1 MAGWVVVTKTLYR
14 RRCSKLGER
23 EQTVEEKEGHAPG
36 PQKSSWFPHID
47 SYHHRRSHNI
57 PQIIWATLATTP
69 PTMASRST
77 QRDAADEPSSRPH
90 RPRPPSRTPSF
101 LAGFALTPLSSF
113 SQTSQA
119 FPKLKQSYENLV
131 ALANARE
138 ALLQTRR
145 EAIKHG
151 KQVRKMVWRDKGEP
165 PVELRSF
172 EDCIEHAVRGG
183 SRKYP
188 LYGI

>member
-1 MAGWVVVTKTLYR
+1 M
-14 RRCSKLGER
+14 
-23 EQTVEEKEGHAPG
+23 
-36 PQKSSWFPHID
+36 
-47 SYHHRRSHNI
+47 
-57 PQIIWATLATTP
+57 TLATTP
-69 PTMASRST
+69 TTMASRST
-77 QRDAADEPSSRPH
+77 QPDASHERSNRDSTR

-101 LAGFALTPLSSF
+101 LATFALTPLSSL

-138 ALLQTRR
+138 ALRQTRR

-151 KQVRKMVWRDKGEP
+151 KQVRKMVWRNRGEP

-188 LYGI
+188 FFRYPIESYSTYRVVACPSGDLTVTC